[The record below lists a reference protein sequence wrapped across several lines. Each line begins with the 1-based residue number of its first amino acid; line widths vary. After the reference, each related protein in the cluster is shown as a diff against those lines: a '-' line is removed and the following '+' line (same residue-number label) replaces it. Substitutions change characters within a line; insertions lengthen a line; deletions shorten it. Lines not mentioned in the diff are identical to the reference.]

1 MAQVIN
7 QGAAER
13 CPENQP
19 TVRLRKDPA
28 PPALLEAA
36 ARSFQHLQHAQSGPH
51 GTALAQQW
59 RSSFA
64 GLQEH
69 AELFFELHE
78 QDPQSAARLAKALTT
93 MPEVGTDFH
102 GFQLLAEL
110 GQGAF
115 GRVFLAQQGDLANRQ
130 VVLKIAAD
138 VRGEAGTLAR
148 LHHPNIVPIY
158 SVHYAEPFHAVC
170 MPFLGTA
177 TFQDVLRLLQWQS
190 SLPTS
195 GRTLVQVATDKLTRS
210 LGKAAPVATPPGGRG
225 AGTPGGPGPHPSG
238 DAPGE
243 EARTGDKISTAAMP
257 MLTELSYV
265 EAITW
270 LFTDLADGLAYAHE
284 QGIVHRDL
292 KPANV
297 LLTDDGRPML
307 LDFNVAEDTR
317 RRAGAV
323 VAWVAGS
330 LPYMAPEQLA
340 AFQANPIPLDGR
352 SDVYSF
358 GVMMF
363 ELLTGRYPFPAC
375 GSGREGLPEQIL
387 EDRRCSPPRLR
398 TLNPAISPALEAIVR
413 RCLEPSLD
421 RRYQSARELHED
433 LDRQRNHRPLR
444 HTREPLGKERLVKWA
459 RRHPSML
466 AVSVVALAAVLLLCV
481 LGTIVTVRN
490 RQLAELRT
498 LEMERTSRE
507 QALAFWKAF
516 QEDNKTARF
525 LLFTRTTEPEQLTEG
540 VRLATR
546 LLDGYGA
553 LHEPSWQDAAL
564 VRSLPESD
572 RRQVGE
578 AVGELLLLLGRAL
591 VLQDGP
597 GKPSQ
602 DVAAKALA
610 LNERAESCSDAAASP
625 ALLRQRAELTAWLG
639 RQDEAR
645 SCRARAERLSLR
657 SAQDHYWLASDHI
670 TGGRLRE
677 ALPLLQKA
685 TYLEPDNFWAW
696 FVLADCHERL
706 GLEGRAEACYGA
718 CIALSPSFPWVHFNR
733 GLAYLRQGEHAL
745 ARADFDTVI
754 RLKPDVADA
763 FLNRAL
769 AWQGLQ
775 QYQEA
780 EQDLTEAL
788 KRGGQATRLYFLRA
802 RIREKR
808 GDNDGAQR
816 DYQEGLRRPP
826 VDEKSWLSRGYARL
840 ASSPQG
846 ALEDFEQALRLN
858 PRSAAGLQNKAHVLA
873 EKLGKPREA
882 LQVLNRAVEL
892 SPDSAVARAGRG
904 VLHARLGQR
913 EPALRDAEETLLR
926 DTSPP
931 RLYQVACIHAL
942 TSAQHTE
949 DRLQAFQLL
958 SSALRKGYGFN
969 LLESDEDLGPIRN
982 SPEFRRLVE
991 AARAIQAP
999 SASAGVTPPRR

>member
-1 MAQVIN
+1 MIEVPA
-7 QGAAER
+7 R
-13 CPENQP
+13 RYPEDQP
-19 TVRLRKDPA
+19 TVRLGKEPA
-28 PPALLEAA
+28 PRARGPLDLLGAA
-36 ARSFQHLQHAQSGPH
+36 ARSFQHLQHGQAGPH
-51 GTALAQQW
+51 GGALAQW
-59 RSSFA
+59 RAAFP
-64 GLQEH
+64 GPEEH
-69 AELFFELHE
+69 ARLFVELHE
-78 QDPQSAARLAKALTT
+78 QDPMAAARLAQALSA
-93 MPEVGTDFH
+93 MPEVGSDFR

-110 GQGAF
+110 GRGAF

-138 VRGEAGTLAR
+138 VRGEAQALAR
-148 LHHPNIVPIY
+148 LQHPNIVPIY
-158 SVHYAEPFHAVC
+158 SVHHAEPFHAVC
-170 MPFLGTA
+170 MPFHGSA
-177 TFQDVLRLLQWQS
+177 TFQDVLRELEWQS

-195 GRTLVQVATDKLTRS
+195 GRTLLRVATDKLTRTF
-210 LGKAAPVATPPGGRG
+210 GNPAPVGTPADAAPGQP
-225 AGTPGGPGPHPSG
+225 
-238 DAPGE
+238 
-243 EARTGDKISTAAMP
+243 ARMADKISMANMP
-257 MLTELSYV
+257 VLTKLSYV

-270 LFTDLADGLAYAHE
+270 LCADLADGLAYAHE

-307 LDFNVAEDTR
+307 LDFNVAEDIR
-317 RRAGAV
+317 RPAGAM
-323 VAWVAGS
+323 VAYVAGS

-340 AFQANPIPLDGR
+340 AFQAVHPISLDGR

-363 ELLTGRYPFPAC
+363 ELLTGRYPFAVRGGC
-375 GSGREGLPEQIL
+375 GEELLEQTL
-387 EDRRCSPPRLR
+387 ADRRGSPPPLR
-398 TLNPAISPALEAIVR
+398 ILNPAISPALEAIVR

-421 RRYQSARELHED
+421 RRYQSARELHQD

-444 HTREPLGKERLVKWA
+444 HTREPLGKERLVKWVH
-459 RRHPSML
+459 RHPRML
-466 AVSVVALAAVLLLCV
+466 AAGVVALAAVLLVGV
-481 LGTIVTVRN
+481 LGAIVTVRN
-490 RQLAELRT
+490 RQLEELRT
-498 LEMERTSRE
+498 VEQERARRE
-507 QALAFWKAF
+507 QALASWKAF

-525 LLFTRTTEPEQLTEG
+525 LLFTRTTEPEQLAEG
-540 VRLATR
+540 ISLATH
-546 LLDGYGA
+546 LLDGYGV
-553 LHEPSWQDAAL
+553 LQNLSWEDTAL

-572 RRQVGE
+572 RHLLRE

-597 GKPSQ
+597 GTPSQ
-602 DVAAKALA
+602 EVAAKALA
-610 LNERAESCSDAAASP
+610 LNECAASCSDAADSP
-625 ALLRQRAELTAWLG
+625 ALWRQRGDLTAWLG
-639 RQDEAR
+639 RPDEAQ
-645 SCRARAERLSLR
+645 SCRARAEALPLR
-657 SAQDHYWLASDHI
+657 SSQDHYWLASDHI
-670 TGGRLRE
+670 ARGRLCE

-696 FVLADCHERL
+696 FVLADCNERL

-718 CIALSPSFPWVHFNR
+718 CLALSPSFPWAHFNR

-754 RLKPDVADA
+754 RLKPNVTDA
-763 FLNRAL
+763 YLNRAL
-769 AWQGLQ
+769 ARQGLH

-802 RIREKR
+802 RVREKR
-808 GDNDGAQR
+808 GDRVGAQS
-816 DYQEGLRRPP
+816 DYQDGLRRPP

-840 ASSPQG
+840 EKDPRG

-873 EKLGKPREA
+873 EKLGQTSEA

-892 SPDSAVARAGRG
+892 NPDSAVARAGRG
-904 VLHARLGQR
+904 MLHARLGQR
-913 EPALRDAEETLLR
+913 DPALRDAEETLLR
-926 DTSPP
+926 DAGPP

-942 TSAQHTE
+942 TSAQHPE
-949 DRLQAFQLL
+949 DRLRAFQLL

-969 LLESDEDLGPIRN
+969 LLESDADLAPIRN

-991 AARAIQAP
+991 AARALQ
-999 SASAGVTPPRR
+999 SK